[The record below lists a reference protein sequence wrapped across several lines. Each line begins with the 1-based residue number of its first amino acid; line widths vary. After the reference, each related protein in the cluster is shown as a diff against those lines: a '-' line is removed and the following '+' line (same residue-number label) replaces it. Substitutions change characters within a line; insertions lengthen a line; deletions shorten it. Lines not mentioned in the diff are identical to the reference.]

1 MTCKP
6 LDRHTDDTVSCIL
19 PPLPTTNS
27 LELEL
32 ALTPLTTLNQSM
44 DSKPRNSRIEP
55 TSPPEL
61 ARLSTC
67 QARTATFN
75 RYRGDREACDVCRCR
90 SDATRARGAEVA
102 SGRPPLDDLAEDT
115 SPTIKQNIWV
125 VKFHFKTQSCTM
137 LLENSTTDAYIWAR
151 GQTVST

>member
-6 LDRHTDDTVSCIL
+6 PDRLTEDTLSCIL

-27 LELEL
+27 PEL

-55 TSPPEL
+55 TPPPAL
-61 ARLSTC
+61 ARLSTR

-75 RYRGDREACDVCRCR
+75 RYRGDREACDVRRGR
-90 SDATRARGAEVA
+90 SDATGAPGAEDA
-102 SGRPPLDDLAEDT
+102 SGGAPLDDLAEDT
-115 SPTIKQNIWV
+115 PPT
-125 VKFHFKTQSCTM
+125 VKRK
-137 LLENSTTDAYIWAR
+137 I
-151 GQTVST
+151 

>member
-27 LELEL
+27 LELT
-32 ALTPLTTLNQSM
+32 LTPLKTLNQSM

-55 TSPPEL
+55 TPPPAL
-61 ARLSTC
+61 ARLSTR

-75 RYRGDREACDVCRCR
+75 RYRGDREACDVCRGH
-90 SDATRARGAEVA
+90 SDATRARGAEDA
-102 SGRPPLDDLAEDT
+102 SGRAPLDYLAENT

-137 LLENSTTDAYIWAR
+137 LLENSTTDAHIWAR
-151 GQTVST
+151 GQTVSS

>member
-6 LDRHTDDTVSCIL
+6 PDRHTDDTVSCIL

-27 LELEL
+27 LEL

-55 TSPPEL
+55 TQPPAL
-61 ARLSTC
+61 ARLSTR

-75 RYRGDREACDVCRCR
+75 RYREDREACDVCRGR
-90 SDATRARGAEVA
+90 SDATRARGAKVA
-102 SGRPPLDDLAEDT
+102 SGRAPLDDLAEDT
-115 SPTIKQNIWV
+115 SPAIKQMSIKV
-125 VKFHFKTQSCTM
+125 
-137 LLENSTTDAYIWAR
+137 
-151 GQTVST
+151 